1 MIEFS
6 LSKLIKTGFLMT
18 RLRTS
23 EDNFFLLQD
32 AFADFFSDQSAVED
46 KVWKGLLFTAT
57 LGGIGALAAVMAR

>member
-1 MIEFS
+1 MKVGYKGVFITQTCFPDG
-6 LSKLIKTGFLMT
+6 KIKFQTT
-18 RLRTS
+18 
-23 EDNFFLLQD
+23 LLFQD